1 MMTLQPGH
9 DPRILREQEYADDGH
24 LDVRCRTHQLYTV
37 DPVDFGRWTLE
48 RLAWQGDERVL
59 DVGCGPGELLCG
71 MARQHAG
78 WGALVGLDFSPG
90 MIATAARSAVGLPVC
105 FLVGDA
111 QGLPFPN
118 ASFDVVLARHM
129 LYHVPHID
137 RAVAEAARV
146 LCAGGRFLTVTNSAD
161 TMAEYTALRRAAA
174 ARFPSMAQ
182 PESSAGRFSLENAP
196 AWLQPHFDRVETH
209 VLPGTLRFSTARPFV
224 DYVASG
230 RAMMMQPGHSEAEWQ
245 TVLAYVQATVETII
259 ADKGH
264 FDVSKVAG
272 AVVGIK
278 RG

>member
-59 DVGCGPGELLCG
+59 DVGCGPGELLCE

-90 MIATAARSAVGLPVC
+90 MIATAAGTARDLPVH

-111 QGLPFPN
+111 QDLPFPDS
-118 ASFDVVLARHM
+118 SFEVVLARHM
-129 LYHVPHID
+129 LYHVPKID

-161 TMAEYTALRRAAA
+161 TMAEYRAVCRAAA
-174 ARFPSMAQ
+174 DHFPDMAQ
-182 PESSAGRFSLENAP
+182 PESSAGRFSLENASV
-196 AWLQPHFDRVETH
+196 WLRPHFTAIETH
-209 VLPGTLRFSTARPFV
+209 VLRGMLRFPTAQPFV
-224 DYVASG
+224 DYFASS
-230 RAMMMQPGHSEAEWQ
+230 RAMMMQSGHSEGEWQ
-245 TVLAYVQATVETII
+245 AILGYVRARVESVI
-259 ADKGH
+259 ARQGH
-264 FDVSKVAG
+264 FDVSKVTG
-272 AVVGIK
+272 AVVGTK